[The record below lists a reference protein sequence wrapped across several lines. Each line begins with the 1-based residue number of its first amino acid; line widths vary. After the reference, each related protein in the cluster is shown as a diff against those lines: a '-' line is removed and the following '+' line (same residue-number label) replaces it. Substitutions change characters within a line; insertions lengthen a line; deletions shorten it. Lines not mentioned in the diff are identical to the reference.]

1 MPFGSFVEGVFKG
14 MSIRDQRKDM
24 KRRRRHEDEQRGWNA
39 DKHEW
44 AGDRHNWARDAHEM
58 AMARSN
64 AAMARGAAQRSARAR
79 PLTAGDI
86 IGEGYSGGAAPALSS
101 VPAQTPN
108 SFPVAPGH
116 MGGGHSFQP
125 GQAAPQ
131 QPLSAAGAAFQTVR
145 VFDFDPAT
153 GHLIPA
159 QA

>member
-79 PLTAGDI
+79 PLTAGHI
-86 IGEGYSGGAAPALSS
+86 IGEGHSGGAAPTPSG

-108 SFPVAPGH
+108 SFPVVPGH
-116 MGGGHSFQP
+116 MRGGLSFP
-125 GQAAPQ
+125 AEPTAQ
-131 QPLSAAGAAFQTVR
+131 QRPLSAAGAAFQTVR